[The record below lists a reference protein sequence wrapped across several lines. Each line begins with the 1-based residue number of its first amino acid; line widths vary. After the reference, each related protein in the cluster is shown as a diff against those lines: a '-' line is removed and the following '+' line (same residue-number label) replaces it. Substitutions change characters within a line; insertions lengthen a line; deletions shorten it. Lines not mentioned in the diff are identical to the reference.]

1 VIEESGIPTV
11 GIYIKAFRPYAEN
24 MKLPRTVVTQ
34 HPMGRPM
41 GAPHDAH
48 RHRKVLRTALRLL
61 ESAEQGGTIAEVDEP
76 YRTARGRLQS

>member
-1 VIEESGIPTV
+1 MIEESGIPTV
-11 GIYIKAFRPYAEN
+11 GIYIKAFRPHAEN

-41 GAPHDAH
+41 GAPNDAR
-48 RHRKVLRTALRLL
+48 RHRKVLRSALKLL
-61 ESAEQGGTIAEVDEP
+61 EGAEQVGTVVEIDEP